1 MEHMGEH
8 LGGGMTEGHMMG
20 QQMMGEGMSGLGWL
34 AMSLVLLVIAAVVIA
49 IVVAV
54 GVLLRGVTCFQRR
67 RSPDDRATFT
77 SAGEELDVRY
87 ARGEL
92 TRDDYW
98 QARNDLNV

>member
-8 LGGGMTEGHMMG
+8 LADRTTEGHMVG
-20 QQMMGEGMSGLGWL
+20 PQMMGEGMSGLGWL
-34 AMSLVLLVIAAVVIA
+34 AMPFMLLVVAAVVIA

-54 GVLLRGVTCFQRR
+54 GLLLHGVASSQRR
-67 RSPDDRATFT
+67 RSPDGHATPA